1 MQSGRAANMRINQIF
16 ENIFS
21 EHIIRQKDKFWSLLF
36 LSGILVLF
44 IWDLFFLNTPAL
56 LLLIKSFLNTFII
69 GLFSVAI
76 TFLIAWR
83 VVLLK
88 NLLNRKSLEKADYFL
103 ELSLDFLDSIPQ
115 IIWLLLGYLYAIKV
129 AEFEGIWLIFFLILI
144 ISLAFLHEVV
154 QEMESRIDYFKKSDF
169 YNAMLVLGIEEKRI
183 INNEILLGNSLA
195 HLINKGVNIFAS
207 VIFLI
212 CSVDFIISVG
222 LTSSLSLSNLPATLG
237 SLLSNLD
244 SKQDILAI
252 GNLFND
258 PFYFT
263 ELLTKHLQGI
273 STALVLIF
281 TLISAYKISNGLIER
296 KKLD

>member
-1 MQSGRAANMRINQIF
+1 M
-16 ENIFS
+16 
-21 EHIIRQKDKFWSLLF
+21 
-36 LSGILVLF
+36 
-44 IWDLFFLNTPAL
+44 
-56 LLLIKSFLNTFII
+56 
-69 GLFSVAI
+69 
-76 TFLIAWR
+76 
-83 VVLLK
+83 
-88 NLLNRKSLEKADYFL
+88 
-103 ELSLDFLDSIPQ
+103 
-115 IIWLLLGYLYAIKV
+115 
-129 AEFEGIWLIFFLILI
+129 
-144 ISLAFLHEVV
+144 
-154 QEMESRIDYFKKSDF
+154 
-169 YNAMLVLGIEEKRI
+169 
-183 INNEILLGNSLA
+183 LLGNSLA